1 MKQQPIQPNTPLSV
15 TMSAAEWQNVL
26 TILNKAPYDQVVGA
40 IQAIVTQCMVAVD
53 ADRPAN

>member
-1 MKQQPIQPNTPLSV
+1 
-15 TMSAAEWQNVL
+15 MSAAEWQNVIS
-26 TILNKAPYDQVVGA
+26 ILNKAPYDQVVGA

>member
-1 MKQQPIQPNTPLSV
+1 MKPQTIEPNTPLSV

-26 TILNKAPYDQVVGA
+26 SVLNKAPYDQVVGA